1 VASLSAS
8 AAAEPRVAPSR
19 TSRPAART
27 RRRRHVSSGV
37 VWIVVFGVLLAG
49 VVAINVAVL
58 QSNIRLDKLAQER
71 ANLRA
76 ENAALESQ
84 VSAAAAG
91 PRIAGLAARRL
102 GLQEATSDQTTY
114 VEIAR

>member
-1 VASLSAS
+1 VASISAS
-8 AAAEPRVAPSR
+8 AATDTRVAPGR
-19 TSRPAART
+19 KRRAAASP
-27 RRRRHVSSGV
+27 RRHVSSGI
-37 VWIVVFGVLLAG
+37 VWIAVFGLLLAG

-58 QSNIRLDKLAQER
+58 QSNIQLDRLAEQR

-76 ENAALESQ
+76 DNAALESQ

>member
-1 VASLSAS
+1 VASISAS
-8 AAAEPRVAPSR
+8 AAAEARVAPGR
-19 TSRPAART
+19 KPRAATRP

-37 VWIVVFGVLLAG
+37 VWIAVFGALLAG

-58 QSNIRLDKLAQER
+58 QSNIQLDKLAEQR

>member
-1 VASLSAS
+1 MASISAS
-8 AAAEPRVAPSR
+8 AAAETRVAPGR
-19 TSRPAART
+19 KPRAAARPRT
-27 RRRRHVSSGV
+27 RRHVSSGV
-37 VWIVVFGVLLAG
+37 VWIVVFGILLAG

-58 QSNIRLDKLAQER
+58 QSNIQLDKLAEQR